1 MNQKGYLCLLLV
13 YSSDFLDDFF
23 ENLDKSEGEYRE
35 SGLECSQREILFMVI
50 SKNHFWTRITTTF
63 LTRITTNWPLIDSQ
77 SFR

>member
-50 SKNHFWTRITTTF
+50 SKNHF
-63 LTRITTNWPLIDSQ
+63 
-77 SFR
+77 